1 MSTTQQTKPRR
12 NAVALVIRSHGR
24 AALVLAAAVVFQLA
38 FIASF
43 TGAMSRP
50 TLQDATLGLV
60 ASPAASRP
68 AAAAV
73 PQVTG
78 VSYQVLPSPAAAAAQ
93 VRDGALPAA
102 LLIGAR
108 NDTLV
113 VAGAAGLSLV
123 TAITEEVSAHAARAD
138 VPVAVEDVR
147 PLPPGDPRG
156 LGSYLLVLGWIIGGY
171 LGITLLGRVR
181 GAAGAS
187 VRGTAVTLGM
197 AALYSV
203 ASAALGVAL
212 VDPLMGVLTGH
223 PWTLFAAGSLIVFAT
238 TVVTAALTS
247 LVGLP
252 GIVIAIV
259 MFVVLG
265 NPTSGGSVP
274 VQMLAGGYRFLA
286 GVLPTNAA
294 MGLVR
299 GFAYFG
305 GNQIARPLLVLS
317 IYAGASLAACLGL
330 ALRRAHA
337 AVAKESAARAGTGEA
352 GTGEAGTGEAGTGE
366 ASTGR
371 GPRAAQH
378 VALPTGASR

>member
-1 MSTTQQTKPRR
+1 MSTTQQTEPRR
-12 NAVALVIRSHGR
+12 NALALAIRSYRR

-68 AAAAV
+68 AASAV

-78 VSYQVLPSPAAAAAQ
+78 VSYRVLPSPAAAAAE

-102 LLIGAR
+102 LLVGAR
-108 NDTLV
+108 RDTLV
-113 VAGAAGLSLV
+113 VADASGLSLV
-123 TAITEEVSAHAARAD
+123 AAITEEVSARAARAG
-138 VPVAVEDVR
+138 VPVAVDDVR

-156 LGSYLLVLGWIIGGY
+156 LSSYLLVIGWIIGGY
-171 LGITLLGRVR
+171 LGMTLLSRVR

-187 VRGTAVTLGM
+187 VRGTTVTLGM
-197 AALYSV
+197 AALYAV
-203 ASAALGVAL
+203 VSAALGVVL

-223 PWTLFAAGSLIVFAT
+223 PWTLLAAGSLIVFTT
-238 TVVTAALTS
+238 TVVTAALMS
-247 LVGLP
+247 LMGLP

-259 MFVVLG
+259 MFVLLG

-274 VQMLAGGYRFLA
+274 VQMLSGGYRFLA
-286 GVLPTNAA
+286 GVLPTSAS
-294 MGLVR
+294 MGLVH
-299 GFAYFG
+299 GFAYFD

-317 IYAGASLAACLGL
+317 IYAGVSLAVCLAL
-330 ALRRAHA
+330 ALRRARAAAPAASPAPATGTAPVTGQSSQQA
-337 AVAKESAARAGTGEA
+337 AVPA
-352 GTGEAGTGEAGTGE
+352 
-366 ASTGR
+366 
-371 GPRAAQH
+371 
-378 VALPTGASR
+378 GAS

>member
-1 MSTTQQTKPRR
+1 MSTTTQQAEPRG
-12 NAVALVIRSHGR
+12 NALALAIRSHAR

-43 TGAMSRP
+43 AGAMSRP
-50 TLQDATLGLV
+50 TLKDATLGLV
-60 ASPAASRP
+60 AAPAASRP

-73 PQVTG
+73 PQVAG
-78 VSYQVLPSPAAAAAQ
+78 VSYQALPSRAAAAAQ

-108 NDTLV
+108 KDTLV

-123 TAITEEVSAHAARAD
+123 TAITEEVSAHAARTG
-138 VPVAVEDVR
+138 VPVAVKDVR

-171 LGITLLGRVR
+171 LGMTLLGRVR

-274 VQMLAGGYRFLA
+274 VQMLSGGYRFLA

-317 IYAGASLAACLGL
+317 IYAGASLAVCLGL
-330 ALRRAHA
+330 ALRRAHV
-337 AVAKESAARAGTGEA
+337 AVAKESAARAGTGQ
-352 GTGEAGTGEAGTGE
+352 

-371 GPRAAQH
+371 RSGAAQH
-378 VALPTGASR
+378 AVLPTGASR

>member
-1 MSTTQQTKPRR
+1 M
-12 NAVALVIRSHGR
+12 
-24 AALVLAAAVVFQLA
+24 
-38 FIASF
+38 
-43 TGAMSRP
+43 
-50 TLQDATLGLV
+50 
-60 ASPAASRP
+60 
-68 AAAAV
+68 
-73 PQVTG
+73 
-78 VSYQVLPSPAAAAAQ
+78 
-93 VRDGALPAA
+93 
-102 LLIGAR
+102 
-108 NDTLV
+108 
-113 VAGAAGLSLV
+113 AGAAGLSLV
-123 TAITEEVSAHAARAD
+123 TAITEEVNAHAARAD

-171 LGITLLGRVR
+171 LGMTLLGRVR

-212 VDPLMGVLTGH
+212 VGPLMGVLTGH
-223 PWTLFAAGSLIVFAT
+223 PWTLFAAGALIVFAT

-274 VQMLAGGYRFLA
+274 VQMLSGGYRFLA

-299 GFAYFG
+299 SFAYFG

-317 IYAGASLAACLGL
+317 IYAGASLAVCLGL
-330 ALRRAHA
+330 ALRRAHV
-337 AVAKESAARAGTGEA
+337 AVAKESAARAGTGQ
-352 GTGEAGTGEAGTGE
+352 

-371 GPRAAQH
+371 RPGAAQH
-378 VALPTGASR
+378 VVLPTGTSR

>member
-1 MSTTQQTKPRR
+1 MSTTQQMEPRR
-12 NAVALVIRSHGR
+12 NALAPAIRSHTR
-24 AALVLAAAVVFQLA
+24 EALVLAAAVVVQLA
-38 FIASF
+38 LIASF

-68 AAAAV
+68 TAAAV
-73 PQVTG
+73 PQLAG
-78 VSYQVLPSPAAAAAQ
+78 VSYRVLPSPAAATAE

-102 LLIGAR
+102 LLVGAR

-113 VAGAAGLSLV
+113 VADAAGLTLV
-123 TAITEEVSAHAARAD
+123 AAISEAVSAQVAKHG
-138 VPVAVEDVR
+138 VPVATEDVR

-156 LGSYLLVLGWIIGGY
+156 LGSYLLVVGWIIGGY
-171 LGITLLGRVR
+171 LGMTLLSRVR
-181 GAAGAS
+181 GAAAGS

-197 AALYSV
+197 AALYAI
-203 ASAALGVAL
+203 ASAALGVVL

-223 PWTLFAAGSLIVFAT
+223 PWTLLAAGSLIVFAA

-259 MFVVLG
+259 MFVLLG

-274 VQMLAGGYRFLA
+274 VQMLSGGYRFLA
-286 GVLPTNAA
+286 GVLPTNAG

-299 GFAYFG
+299 GFAYFD

-317 IYAGASLAACLGL
+317 IYAGVSLAACLGL
-330 ALRRAHA
+330 ALRR
-337 AVAKESAARAGTGEA
+337 T
-352 GTGEAGTGEAGTGE
+352 
-366 ASTGR
+366 
-371 GPRAAQH
+371 RAAAPATAPVPPAGNAPAPGQPFRQA
-378 VALPTGASR
+378 ALPTEASR

>member
-1 MSTTQQTKPRR
+1 MSTTQQAEPRR
-12 NAVALVIRSHGR
+12 NALALALRSHAR
-24 AALVLAAAVVFQLA
+24 VALVLAAAVVFQLA

-50 TLQDATLGLV
+50 TLQDATVGLV
-60 ASPAASRP
+60 ASPIASRP
-68 AAAAV
+68 AATAV
-73 PQVTG
+73 PQVGG

-123 TAITEEVSAHAARAD
+123 TAITEEVSAHAARAG

-171 LGITLLGRVR
+171 LGMTLLGRVR
-181 GAAGAS
+181 GAGAS

-212 VDPLMGVLTGH
+212 VGPLMGVLTGH
-223 PWTLFAAGSLIVFAT
+223 TWTLFAAGSLIVFAT

-299 GFAYFG
+299 GFAYFD
-305 GNQIARPLLVLS
+305 GNQIVRPLLVLS
-317 IYAGASLAACLGL
+317 IYAGASLAVCLGL

-337 AVAKESAARAGTGEA
+337 TVAKESAARAGTGEV
-352 GTGEAGTGEAGTGE
+352 GTG
-366 ASTGR
+366 R
-371 GPRAAQH
+371 QPRAGQH
-378 VALPTGASR
+378 VVLPTGASR

>member
-1 MSTTQQTKPRR
+1 MSTTQQTEPQR
-12 NAVALVIRSHGR
+12 NALALAIRSYTP
-24 AALVLAAAVVFQLA
+24 AALVLAAAVLLQLA

-50 TLQDATLGLV
+50 TLQDATIGLV
-60 ASPAASRP
+60 ASPTASRP
-68 AAAAV
+68 TAAAV
-73 PQVTG
+73 PQIAG

-108 NDTLV
+108 NDRLV
-113 VAGAAGLSLV
+113 VADAAGLSLV
-123 TAITEEVSAHAARAD
+123 TAIAEEMSAHAARAG

-171 LGITLLGRVR
+171 LGMTLLGRVR

-203 ASAALGVAL
+203 ASAALGVVL

-223 PWTLFAAGSLIVFAT
+223 PWALFVAGSLIVFT
-238 TVVTAALTS
+238 TTAVTAALTS

-274 VQMLAGGYRFLA
+274 VQMLSSGYRFLA
-286 GVLPTNAA
+286 GVLPTNAGI
-294 MGLVR
+294 GLVR
-299 GFAYFG
+299 GFAYFD
-305 GNQIARPLLVLS
+305 GNQISRPLLVLS
-317 IYAGASLAACLGL
+317 IYAGVSLVVCLGL
-330 ALRRAHA
+330 ALRRARATAAAAPPVPSAGSGPAPIQLRQQA
-337 AVAKESAARAGTGEA
+337 AVPA
-352 GTGEAGTGEAGTGE
+352 
-366 ASTGR
+366 
-371 GPRAAQH
+371 
-378 VALPTGASR
+378 GASR

>member
-1 MSTTQQTKPRR
+1 LVEVVPMSTTQQTEPRR
-12 NAVALVIRSHGR
+12 STLAVAIRSYGR
-24 AALVLAAAVVFQLA
+24 VALVLAAAVVFQLA
-38 FIASF
+38 FIAAF
-43 TGAMSRP
+43 TGAMTRP

-60 ASPAASRP
+60 ASPTASRP

-73 PQVTG
+73 PQIAG
-78 VSYQVLPSPAAAAAQ
+78 VSYQVLPSPGAAAAQ

-102 LLIGAR
+102 LLVGAR
-108 NDTLV
+108 KDTLV

-123 TAITEEVSAHAARAD
+123 TAITEEVSAHAARAG

-171 LGITLLGRVR
+171 LGMTLLGRVR

-197 AALYSV
+197 AAVYSV
-203 ASAALGVAL
+203 ASAALGVVL

-223 PWTLFAAGSLIVFAT
+223 AWTLFAAGALIVFTT

-247 LVGLP
+247 LVGLT

-259 MFVVLG
+259 TFVVLG

-274 VQMLAGGYRFLA
+274 VQMLSGGYRFLA
-286 GVLPTNAA
+286 GVLPTNGA

-299 GFAYFG
+299 GIAYFD

-317 IYAGASLAACLGL
+317 IYAGVALVTCLGL
-330 ALRRAHA
+330 ALRRARTA
-337 AVAKESAARAGTGEA
+337 AAAAPAVPAAED
-352 GTGEAGTGEAGTGE
+352 
-366 ASTGR
+366 
-371 GPRAAQH
+371 GPAPVQLHQQPA
-378 VALPTGASR
+378 VPAGASR

>member
-1 MSTTQQTKPRR
+1 MSTTTQQAEPRR
-12 NAVALVIRSHGR
+12 NALALAIRSHGR

-50 TLQDATLGLV
+50 TLQDATVGLV
-60 ASPAASRP
+60 ASPTATRP
-68 AAAAV
+68 AAAV
-73 PQVTG
+73 PQVAG

-102 LLIGAR
+102 LLMGAR

-123 TAITEEVSAHAARAD
+123 TAITEEVNAHAARAD

-171 LGITLLGRVR
+171 LGMTLLGRVR

-212 VDPLMGVLTGH
+212 VGPLMGVLTGH

-274 VQMLAGGYRFLA
+274 VQMLSGGYRFLA

-299 GFAYFG
+299 SFAYFG

-317 IYAGASLAACLGL
+317 IYAGASLAVCLGL
-330 ALRRAHA
+330 ALRRAHV
-337 AVAKESAARAGTGEA
+337 AVAKESAARAGTGQ
-352 GTGEAGTGEAGTGE
+352 

-371 GPRAAQH
+371 RPGAAQH
-378 VALPTGASR
+378 VVLPTGTSR

>member
-1 MSTTQQTKPRR
+1 MSTTNQQAKPRR
-12 NAVALVIRSHGR
+12 GAFALAIRSHAR

-50 TLQDATLGLV
+50 TLQDATVGLV
-60 ASPAASRP
+60 AAPTATRP
-68 AAAAV
+68 AAAV
-73 PQVTG
+73 PQVAG
-78 VSYQVLPSPAAAAAQ
+78 VSYRVLPSPAAATAE

-102 LLIGAR
+102 LLVGAR
-108 NDTLV
+108 KDTLV
-113 VAGAAGLSLV
+113 VAGAAGLTLV
-123 TAITEEVSAHAARAD
+123 TAIGEAVSAQEARAG
-138 VPVAVEDVR
+138 VPVAIADVR

-156 LGSYLLVLGWIIGGY
+156 LGSFLLVIGWIIGGY
-171 LGITLLGRVR
+171 LGMTLLSRVR

-197 AALYSV
+197 AALYAV
-203 ASAALGVAL
+203 ASAALGVVL

-223 PWTLFAAGSLIVFAT
+223 PWTLLAAGSLIVFTAT
-238 TVVTAALTS
+238 IVTAALAS

-259 MFVVLG
+259 MFVLLG

-274 VQMLAGGYRFLA
+274 VQMLSGGYRFLA
-286 GVLPTNAA
+286 GVLPTNAG

-317 IYAGASLAACLGL
+317 IYAGVSLVLCLGL
-330 ALRRAHA
+330 ALRRARAACVRSGMPRHA
-337 AVAKESAARAGTGEA
+337 AHVRRPARRRRT
-352 GTGEAGTGEAGTGE
+352 
-366 ASTGR
+366 
-371 GPRAAQH
+371 P
-378 VALPTGASR
+378 

>member
-1 MSTTQQTKPRR
+1 MSTTQQTEPRR
-12 NAVALVIRSHGR
+12 NTLAVAIRSYGR
-24 AALVLAAAVVFQLA
+24 VAFVLAAAVVFQLA
-38 FIASF
+38 FIAAF

-60 ASPAASRP
+60 ASPTASRP
-68 AAAAV
+68 TAAAV
-73 PQVTG
+73 PQIAG
-78 VSYQVLPSPAAAAAQ
+78 VSYQVLPSPAAATAD
-93 VRDGALPAA
+93 VRDGALPAS
-102 LLIGAR
+102 LLIGPR
-108 NDTLV
+108 KDTPV

-123 TAITEEVSAHAARAD
+123 TAITEAVSAHAARAG

-147 PLPPGDPRG
+147 PLPPNDPRG

-171 LGITLLGRVR
+171 LGMTLLGRVR

-187 VRGTAVTLGM
+187 ERGTAVTLGM

-203 ASAALGVAL
+203 ASGALGVVL

-223 PWTLFAAGSLIVFAT
+223 PWTLFAAGSLIVFTT

-247 LVGLP
+247 LIGLS

-259 MFVVLG
+259 TFVVLG

-274 VQMLAGGYRFLA
+274 VQMLSGGYRFLA
-286 GVLPTNAA
+286 GVLPTNGA

-299 GFAYFG
+299 GIAYFD

-317 IYAGASLAACLGL
+317 IYAGVALLTCLGL
-330 ALRRAHA
+330 ALRRD
-337 AVAKESAARAGTGEA
+337 
-352 GTGEAGTGEAGTGE
+352 
-366 ASTGR
+366 
-371 GPRAAQH
+371 RAAAAAAPPVPAAGSGSAPVQLRQQA
-378 VALPTGASR
+378 ALPTGASR

>member
-1 MSTTQQTKPRR
+1 MDTTQQTEPRR
-12 NAVALVIRSHGR
+12 NALALAIRAHRR

-60 ASPAASRP
+60 ASPSASRS

-73 PQVTG
+73 PQVAG
-78 VSYQVLPSPAAAAAQ
+78 VSYRVLSSPAAAAAE
-93 VRDGALPAA
+93 VRDGVLPAA
-102 LLIGAR
+102 LLVGTR
-108 NDTLV
+108 RDTLV
-113 VAGAAGLSLV
+113 VAEASGLTLI
-123 TAITEEVSAHAARAD
+123 TALSEAVSAQAAKAA
-138 VPVAVEDVR
+138 VLVAVDDVR

-156 LGSYLLVLGWIIGGY
+156 LGSFLLVVGWIIGGY
-171 LGITLLGRVR
+171 LGMTLLSRVR

-197 AALYSV
+197 AALYAV
-203 ASAALGVAL
+203 ASAALGVVL
-212 VDPLMGVLTGH
+212 VDPVMGVLTGH
-223 PWTLFAAGSLIVFAT
+223 PWTLLAAGSLIVFAA

-259 MFVVLG
+259 IFVLLG

-274 VQMLAGGYRFLA
+274 VQMLSGGYRFLA
-286 GVLPTNAA
+286 GVLPTNAGL
-294 MGLVR
+294 GLVR
-299 GFAYFG
+299 GFAYFD

-317 IYAGASLAACLGL
+317 IYAGVSLAVSFGL
-330 ALRRAHA
+330 ALRRARAASPATAPVAAAANAPVPGRPSQQA
-337 AVAKESAARAGTGEA
+337 AVPA
-352 GTGEAGTGEAGTGE
+352 
-366 ASTGR
+366 
-371 GPRAAQH
+371 
-378 VALPTGASR
+378 GAS

>member
-1 MSTTQQTKPRR
+1 MSTTTQQAEPRR
-12 NAVALVIRSHGR
+12 NALALAIRSHGR

-50 TLQDATLGLV
+50 TLQDATVGLV
-60 ASPAASRP
+60 ASPTATRP
-68 AAAAV
+68 AAV
-73 PQVTG
+73 PQVAG

-102 LLIGAR
+102 LLMGAR

-123 TAITEEVSAHAARAD
+123 TAITEEVNAHAARAD

-171 LGITLLGRVR
+171 LGMTLLGRVR

-212 VDPLMGVLTGH
+212 VGPLMGVLTGH
-223 PWTLFAAGSLIVFAT
+223 PWTLFTAGSLIVFAT

-274 VQMLAGGYRFLA
+274 VQMLSGGYRFLA

-299 GFAYFG
+299 SFAYFG

-317 IYAGASLAACLGL
+317 IYAGASLAVCLGL
-330 ALRRAHA
+330 ALRRAHV
-337 AVAKESAARAGTGEA
+337 AVAKESAARAGTGQ
-352 GTGEAGTGEAGTGE
+352 

-371 GPRAAQH
+371 LLGAAQH
-378 VALPTGASR
+378 VVLPTGTSR